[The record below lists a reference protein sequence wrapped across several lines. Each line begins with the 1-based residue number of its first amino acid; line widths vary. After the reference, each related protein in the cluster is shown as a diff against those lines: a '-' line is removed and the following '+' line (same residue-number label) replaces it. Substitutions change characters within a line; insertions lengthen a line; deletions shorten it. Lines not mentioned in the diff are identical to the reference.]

1 MRNLK
6 DPSQIDPTSI
16 SINSG
21 QARDG
26 ASQRRAVLSRVTG
39 YEGWQFHE
47 RALLMNTSV
56 MLLLAS
62 FVLSLVGL
70 FVFIASMTRGLFG
83 TAEEGS
89 RVIFSVDEENT
100 TEDPAATRTDQALL
114 QAEVRRG
121 SAARAATGMGADDLE
136 ARIRGDRSS
145 AGPVLLCL
153 TSAVIWLLC
162 GSLAGLISSIK
173 MHMPDWLVGE
183 AWLTFGRIRPAHL
196 NMVIY
201 GWSSLAGVG
210 IALWLMPRLLRTE
223 LVGGRF
229 ASVGAIVWNVG
240 VAGGIASILLG
251 HSTGLEWLEFPFPPA
266 CLLLVGGALMGVP
279 LILTLRRRQVKH
291 LYVSVWY
298 LGAALLWFPVLYAVA
313 NAPGV
318 HFGVEQATMNWWF
331 GHNVLGLWF
340 TPLGLAAA
348 YYLIP
353 KVLGTP
359 IYSYNLSLL
368 GFWTLAFFYSQVGGH
383 HLIGGPVPTWL
394 ITLSIVQS
402 IMMVVPVFAV
412 AVNQHMTVFR
422 HFSALRYSPTLRFI
436 VLGAMMYTLVSIQGS
451 IEALRSVN
459 TITHFTHFTIAHAH
473 LGLYGFFAMVMFGST
488 YFVMPRVLGREW
500 PHSWMISLHF
510 WLVITGFAIY
520 FVALT
525 VGGWL
530 QGLAMLDAKQ
540 PFMASV
546 AVTLPYLQARSLGG
560 ALMVFG
566 HFVFAAHF
574 LLMISARKVTETGP
588 TYFGFVQP
596 VHTLASRI
604 SS

>member
-1 MRNLK
+1 M
-6 DPSQIDPTSI
+6 D
-16 SINSG
+16 
-21 QARDG
+21 
-26 ASQRRAVLSRVTG
+26 
-39 YEGWQFHE
+39 
-47 RALLMNTSV
+47 TSV
-56 MLLLAS
+56 MLLIAS
-62 FVLSLVGL
+62 FVLALAGL

-83 TAEEGS
+83 TAEEGA
-89 RVIFSVDEENT
+89 RVIFALDEETT
-100 TEDPAATRTDQALL
+100 TEDPAATHADQALL
-114 QAEVRRG
+114 QAVVRRG
-121 SAARAATGMGADDLE
+121 TTPDTAHEMGADDL
-136 ARIRGDRSS
+136 ALRIHEDRSG
-145 AGPVLLCL
+145 AGPVLWCL
-153 TSAVIWLLC
+153 TSAVLWLLC
-162 GSLAGLISSIK
+162 GSLAGLISSLK
-173 MHMPDWLVGE
+173 LHMPDWLVTE

-210 IALWLMPRLLRTE
+210 IVLWLIPRLLRTD

-229 ASVGAIVWNVG
+229 ASAGAVVWNAG

-251 HSTGLEWLEFPFPPA
+251 YSTGLEWLEFPFPPA
-266 CLLLVGGALMGVP
+266 CLLLIGGALMGVP
-279 LILTLRRRQVKH
+279 LILTVRRRQVKH

-298 LGAALLWFPVLYAVA
+298 LGSALLWFPLLYAVA

-318 HFGVEQATMNWWF
+318 HFGVEQATMNWWY

-340 TPLGLAAA
+340 TPLGLATA

-353 KVLGTP
+353 KILGTP
-359 IYSYNLSLL
+359 LYSYNLSLV

-402 IMMVVPVFAV
+402 IMMAVPVFAIS
-412 AVNQHMTVFR
+412 VNLHMTVFR
-422 HFSALRYSPTLRFI
+422 HFRALRYSPTLRFV
-436 VLGAMMYTLVSIQGS
+436 VLGAMMYTLASFQGS

-473 LGLYGFFAMVMFGST
+473 LGLYGFFAMVMFGSI

-500 PHSWMISLHF
+500 PYSWMISLHF
-510 WLVITGFAIY
+510 WLVIAGFSIY
-520 FVALT
+520 FVSLT
-525 VGGWL
+525 IGGWL

-546 AVTLPYLQARSLGG
+546 AVTLPYLQGRSLGG
-560 ALMVFG
+560 ALMVLG

-574 LLMISARKVTETGP
+574 LLMISMRKTTETVP
-588 TYFGFVQP
+588 NRFGFAEP
-596 VHTLASRI
+596 AHTFGSGMAS
-604 SS
+604 